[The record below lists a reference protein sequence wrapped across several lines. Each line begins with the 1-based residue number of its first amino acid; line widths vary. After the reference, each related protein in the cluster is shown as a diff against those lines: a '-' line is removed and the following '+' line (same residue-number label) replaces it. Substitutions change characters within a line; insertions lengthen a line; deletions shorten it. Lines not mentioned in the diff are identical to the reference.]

1 MEDLLSQDRFL
12 DGKISVRQPKRGFRF
27 TIDAPLLADFIPP
40 DPGRRLLEIGSG
52 CGIISLILARSRA
65 TEFIVALEIQRIMV
79 EALRRN
85 VQENRLTERVF
96 PLLGDFRTPP
106 LRPLFDGIFA
116 NPPYGRL
123 GEGKVSSDP
132 GEAAARFELL
142 LDAPTLLQN
151 AAGLLLPQ
159 GRLWLIYP
167 ARRGEEIKETALSKG
182 LHPRRKRLILR
193 SPSHPHPLFSLWE
206 FSLQEGSCLKEKVIL
221 HEDDGRYTPE
231 VEAVLRGKGVS

>member
-96 PLLGDFRTPP
+96 PLRGDFRTPP

-142 LDAPTLLQN
+142 LDAPAERRRAPPPPGAALAHLPGQEGRRDQGDGSLQGAPPPPQEADPPLPLPSQPPLLSL
-151 AAGLLLPQ
+151 GVLP
-159 GRLWLIYP
+159 P
-167 ARRGEEIKETALSKG
+167 RGVLPEGEGDS
-182 LHPRRKRLILR
+182 PRR
-193 SPSHPHPLFSLWE
+193 
-206 FSLQEGSCLKEKVIL
+206 
-221 HEDDGRYTPE
+221 
-231 VEAVLRGKGVS
+231 